1 MFCREPPQGL
11 SWPRSGR
18 VVCSS
23 TTQSAPCRSGFLAY
37 LGIRDEKRVLCKPKG
52 FVKQSYVSVYSL
64 SKCKN
69 SIHEFTF
76 YGRT

>member
-23 TTQSAPCRSGFLAY
+23 TTQSAPCRSGFLAKTKFY
-37 LGIRDEKRVLCKPKG
+37 ILE
-52 FVKQSYVSVYSL
+52 FVMKKESCVNL
-64 SKCKN
+64 KAL
-69 SIHEFTF
+69 
-76 YGRT
+76 